1 MFPGRTKVVVSV
13 VVGAIVL
20 LGAVGLILAGRGDDG
35 GTPVTEVLSGSTDSL
50 PSTSATS
57 SSTPSSTSPP
67 TSSPSTTSPPT
78 TAAPVVDP
86 EAALADPNLFV
97 DQLPALRTVGAPDWV
112 SEGTRI
118 TYYAVAA
125 STPNSY
131 HQYVEDEFGEWIDPA
146 TGERYTQEDIPGAA
160 GHGYNQVT
168 VASLTDAVAALSVRA
183 YGLSDLSLDSPVT
196 TLTWSGAIGIPGAGA
211 DYWLHP
217 DVLAT
222 VEEVV
227 SPSLKI
233 LRMPYTIDGRQFSS
247 LWIQSLGDDA
257 NLTWVYD
264 LDSGI
269 LLHTASATAGPP
281 IAGPVAAGEGR
292 EGNTF
297 LTQSTLVDVRDLD
310 LPWVDGAAPSWVGTT
325 SRLEYQGFS
334 TVSVLGDPSVVLGS
348 SLAVERRESGTDWV
362 RYRMART
369 TSSTVSPSVTEY
381 LERVEGPAMVGA
393 LFLPVEALAGLV
405 PGQVLDRDPVTGAVV
420 VVTAV
425 EPITGSFVVTI
436 REEGPGEVSEVV
448 YDGRSGVASTIITE
462 NLLLGIRSELQLAG
476 WS

>member
-1 MFPGRTKVVVSV
+1 MFPGRTKVVVGV
-13 VVGAIVL
+13 VVGAIAL
-20 LGAVGLILAGRGDDG
+20 LGVVGAVLAGRGDDG
-35 GTPVTEVLSGSTDSL
+35 GTPVTEVLSGSAESG
-50 PSTSATS
+50 
-57 SSTPSSTSPP
+57 SSTTAPP
-67 TSSPSTTSPPT
+67 ETVPPETAPPATAPPVTGPPATSPPT
-78 TAAPVVDP
+78 TDP

-97 DQLPALRTVGAPDWV
+97 DQLPALRTAGAPDWV

-183 YGLSDLSLDSPVT
+183 FGLSDLSLDSPVV

-233 LRMPYTIDGRQFSS
+233 LRMPYTIDGREFSS

-269 LLHTASATAGPP
+269 LLHTASATTGPP

-310 LPWVDGAAPSWVGTT
+310 LPWADGTAPSWVGTT
-325 SRLEYQGFS
+325 SRLQYEGFS
-334 TVSVLGDPSVVLGS
+334 TVSVLGDPSVMLGS
-348 SLAVERRESGTDWV
+348 SLAVERRSSGTDWV

-381 LERVEGPAMVGA
+381 LERVEGSAMVGA
-393 LFLPVEALAGLV
+393 LFLPVEELAGLV
-405 PGQVLDRDPVTGAVV
+405 PGQVLDQDPVTGAVV
-420 VVTAV
+420 SVVSV

-448 YDGRSGVASTIITE
+448 YDGRSGVASTIVTE
-462 NLLLGIRSELQLAG
+462 NLLLGIRTELLLAG